1 MSIRLDGKTALITG
15 ASSGLGVRFARIL
28 AEAGAKVAI
37 AARRTD
43 RLAELARAIEEAGG
57 RALPLGCDVTDAS
70 AVRLA
75 IEEAETELG
84 PIGILINNS
93 GVTISKRIVDCD
105 EADYDR
111 VLDTNLKGAFL
122 VAQEVGRR
130 MIHHGLEGRIVNIAS
145 SLGLRP
151 LSGLALYAASKAAL
165 IHLTK
170 SMALEWARFG
180 INANAIC
187 PGYIETEMNEDYW
200 RTEGGRKLLALL
212 PRKRV
217 GEPRDLDGILLLLAS
232 GEEGRFING
241 AIIAVDEGLYL
252 G

>member
-1 MSIRLDGKTALITG
+1 MSIRLDGKTAFVTG
-15 ASSGLGVRFARIL
+15 ASSGLGARFAETL
-28 AEAGAKVAI
+28 AAAGARVAL

-43 RLAELARAIEEAGG
+43 RLADLARRIEGTGG
-57 RALPLGCDVTDAS
+57 RALPVRCDVSDAE

-75 IEEAETELG
+75 VEEAETELG
-84 PIGILINNS
+84 PIDILINNS
-93 GVTISKRIVDCD
+93 GVTVSKRIVDCTV
-105 EADYDR
+105 EDYHF

-122 VAQEVGRR
+122 VGGEVARR
-130 MIHHGLEGRIVNIAS
+130 MIRHGIEGRIVNIAS

-151 LSGLALYAASKAAL
+151 LSGLSLYAASKAAL

-187 PGYIETEMNEDYW
+187 PGYIETEMNRDYW
-200 RTEGGRKLLALL
+200 QSEGGAKLLSLL

-217 GEPRDLDGILLLLAS
+217 GEPRDLDGILLLLAA
-232 GEEGRFING
+232 GEESRFING
-241 AIIAVDEGLYL
+241 AVIAVDEGLHI